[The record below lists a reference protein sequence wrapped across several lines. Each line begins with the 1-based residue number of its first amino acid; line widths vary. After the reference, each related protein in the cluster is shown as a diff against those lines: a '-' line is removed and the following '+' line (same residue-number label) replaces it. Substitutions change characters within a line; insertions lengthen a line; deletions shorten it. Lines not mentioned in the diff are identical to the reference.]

1 MHSIVHDVLSRVP
14 GVEGTEIEVRLTVPA
29 PYFAKLHEQ
38 FSWGREGTYT
48 DVEVKYADAND
59 IRCIDGVWQR
69 KRMFQ
74 CRALPFPVRC
84 KLCVCVESVVDP
96 AVTKAVFLTMRRK
109 RWSYLVG
116 EWRIEWTQSR
126 RACNVEIEYAGEVQD
141 LVASSRERGDL
152 RGLGDAL
159 ESVMPY
165 MEPMVHNRTWNEHL
179 RAHTGMPFLHM
190 DLRHVP
196 PQVYALHDRLM
207 YLMSLNQPTSL
218 TGKTII
224 ADRPLVSLKYD
235 GVRVILIV
243 HRAGRRG
250 VMWGLHRGLGVWS
263 IPCVCAPERSVIL
276 DCELIK
282 ATREIVV
289 FDMLYRDDEECQ
301 GSYTQRIGML
311 STIRLPTV
319 AGYTVRMKEFYPP
332 GVVCQAWYDKL
343 DLANTDGLIVHDGT
357 SMLGVHARLYKWKP
371 KHTIDLYVDRR
382 GRLLDR
388 SRTADYWECVPDHG
402 HDLSSARVWEFEFV
416 NDSTLM
422 RPICPRKDKF
432 HANSYRVCA
441 EVRKAHRARM
451 TIGDISVLL
460 KSIQPRPRVSKRA
473 RRWEPI

>member
-1 MHSIVHDVLSRVP
+1 MLSIVHDVLSRVP
-14 GVEGTEIEVRLTVPA
+14 GVEGTEIEVRLSVPA

-38 FSWGREGTYT
+38 FSWGRKGTYT

-84 KLCVCVESVVDP
+84 KLCVCVESLVDP
-96 AVTKAVFLTMRRK
+96 SVTKAAFLAMRRK

-126 RACNVEIEYAGEVQD
+126 RACNVEIEFDGEVPD
-141 LVASSRERGDL
+141 LAASAREQGDL
-152 RGLGDAL
+152 RGRGDAR
-159 ESVMPY
+159 ETVMPY

-179 RAHTGMPFLHM
+179 RAHSGMPFLHL

-196 PQVYALHDRLM
+196 RPVMTMHDRLM

-218 TGKTII
+218 TGHTII
-224 ADRPLVSLKYD
+224 ADQPLVSLKYD
-235 GVRVILIV
+235 GVRVILV
-243 HRAGRRG
+243 VQRDGRRG
-250 VMWGLHRGLGVWS
+250 IIWGLHRGLGIWS
-263 IPCVCAPERSVIL
+263 IPCVCAPERAVTF

-282 ATREIVV
+282 ETREIVV
-289 FDMLYRDDEECQ
+289 FDMLQRDGEECR
-301 GSYTQRIGML
+301 GTYSERIATL

-332 GVVCQAWYDKL
+332 GVVCREWYEGL
-343 DLANTDGLIVHDGT
+343 DLTNTDGLIVHDGA
-357 SMLGVHARLYKWKP
+357 SRLGVRARLYKWKP
-371 KHTIDLYVDRR
+371 KHTIDLYVDRA

-388 SRTADYWECVPDHG
+388 SRAAYWDCVRGHG
-402 HDLSSARVWEFEFV
+402 QDLSRARVWECEFV
-416 NDSTLM
+416 DDDVLM

-432 HANSYRVCA
+432 HANPHRVCI
-441 EVRKAHRARM
+441 EVREAHRARL
-451 TIGDISVLL
+451 TIGDLSVLL
-460 KSIQPRPRVSKRA
+460 QSIQPRPRVSKRT
-473 RRWEPI
+473 RPWEPI